1 MDRRDF
7 IKTCGT
13 IAVASFVDA
22 SFFSNVLANQE
33 GFLKLYNK
41 ALLIKEDG
49 TPITEKD
56 ILPHK
61 EYLFFYPFAS
71 TPCFLLNLGEEVKE
85 AQVRLKDGQSYTW
98 KGGVGS
104 KKSIVAY
111 SAICSHQW
119 SYPTKEYA
127 FINYYPP
134 DRASNATKKA
144 SVIQCCAHLTVF
156 DPKAGGKVLDG
167 PAEVPLASIL
177 LQEDNGK
184 IYAVGVLGKDQF
196 DAFFENYKKDLRKQY
211 GSSAKAKQLVDRCV
225 VMEVEKYV
233 KEIIR
238 C

>member
-1 MDRRDF
+1 MNRRDF

-13 IAVASFVDA
+13 VAVASFLDA

-49 TPITEKD
+49 SPITEKD

-61 EYLFFYPFAS
+61 EYLFFYPFTS
-71 TPCFLLNLGEEVKE
+71 TPCFLLNLGEEVKGVE
-85 AQVRLKDGQSYTW
+85 VKLSDGKTYLW

-134 DRASNATKKA
+134 DKPSGTTKKA
-144 SVIQCCAHLTVF
+144 GVIQCCAHLSVF
-156 DPKAGGKVLDG
+156 DPKAGGKVLEG
-167 PAEVPLASIL
+167 PAELPLASVVL
-177 LQEDNGK
+177 EEDGGK
-184 IYAVGVLGKDQF
+184 LFAVGILGKDQF
-196 DAFFENYKKDLRKQY
+196 DAFFENYKTDLRKQY
-211 GSSAKAKQLVDRCV
+211 GSSAKAKELVDKCIV
-225 VMEVEKYV
+225 LEVEKYV
-233 KEIIR
+233 KETIR

>member
-13 IAVASFVDA
+13 VAVASFLDA
-22 SFFSNVLANQE
+22 GFFSKTLANQE
-33 GFLKLYNK
+33 GYFKAYNK

-49 TPITEKD
+49 SPITEKD

-61 EYLFFYPFAS
+61 EYIFFYPFVS
-71 TPCFLLNLGEEVKE
+71 TPCYLLNLGEEVKS
-85 AQVRLKDGQSYTW
+85 VDVKLSDGKTYSW

-134 DRASNATKKA
+134 DKPSETTKKA
-144 SVIQCCAHLTVF
+144 GVIQCCAHLSVF
-156 DPKAGGKVLDG
+156 DPKAGGKVLEG
-167 PAEVPLASIL
+167 PAELPLASVVL
-177 LQEDNGK
+177 EEDGGK
-184 IYAVGVLGKDQF
+184 LFAVGILGKDQF
-196 DAFFENYKKDLRKQY
+196 DAFFENYKTDLRKQY
-211 GSSAKAKQLVDRCV
+211 GSSAKVKELVDKCIV
-225 VMEVEKYV
+225 LEVEKYV
-233 KEIIR
+233 KEAIR